1 MEEDAEKEEKGR
13 GLDEKSIR
21 NIFLDLSTILVGVA
35 IGFSV
40 TFATELGIGGII
52 NFLLIG
58 VLILFFWWQYLTHRL
73 KYVRPAMPFPIID
86 IFILLVISL
95 FPCVMYSITWFMWP
109 SYSIL
114 IVLGTLFAIWSVW
127 WHHTIKEFSREI
139 GEHGEGRK
147 TKFERQL
154 SFETAI
160 IYFAGTIISVLYPLP
175 ISGNF
180 IMSIVDIMT
189 ISLSLAWVGIRNK
202 IFSRR

>member
-1 MEEDAEKEEKGR
+1 MEEDIEREEKRR

-73 KYVRPAMPFPIID
+73 KYIRPAMPFPIID

-95 FPCVMYSITWFMWP
+95 FPCVMYSITWFQWP

-114 IVLGTLFAIWSVW
+114 VVLGTLFAIWGVW
-127 WHHTIKEFSREI
+127 WHHAIKEFSTEI
-139 GEHGEGRK
+139 AKHGEERK
-147 TKFERQL
+147 TRFERQL
-154 SFETAI
+154 SVEVAI
-160 IYFAGTIISVLYPLP
+160 IYFAGTIISILYPLP
-175 ISGNF
+175 ISGSF
-180 IMSIVDIMT
+180 IMSIVDIGT
-189 ISLSLAWVGIRNK
+189 ISLSLIWVGIRNK